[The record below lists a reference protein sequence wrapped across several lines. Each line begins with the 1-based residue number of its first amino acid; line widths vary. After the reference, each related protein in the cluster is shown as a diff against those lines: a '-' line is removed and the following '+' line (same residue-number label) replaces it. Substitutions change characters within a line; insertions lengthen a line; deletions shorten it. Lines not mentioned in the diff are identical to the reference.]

1 MQKARNLHFPNVSQ
15 FQTLILIS
23 PEVALSLPIMSHQFQ
38 RYLMYALAILISLV
52 FSSAAFSAAIY
63 KFRDRKGVVNY
74 TNVLPKGVTPQIVM
88 VYCPACDPA
97 SKVDFSHVQLKITDF
112 GPHIKAAIAKNP
124 VDEALVRAIIQAES
138 AYNPYALSKAGAQG
152 LMQLM
157 PGTAAQYGVSDSYDA
172 QQNINGGV
180 AYLRFLLDMF
190 DGDVRLASA
199 AYNAGENNVLKYAG
213 VPPFAETQ
221 VYVQRV
227 GQLYLRYRADIA
239 AREAKAA
246 LPVAAIASI
255 PAGNPAAIADAN
267 PAAASMAVT
276 SIASTTPAVPAISAS
291 VAASLTAKIAPAASV
306 VVPTSLGGM
315 VNALAISL
323 LKPIARNIAMESVGT
338 KVVAANLSASSQGNK

>member
-1 MQKARNLHFPNVSQ
+1 
-15 FQTLILIS
+15 
-23 PEVALSLPIMSHQFQ
+23 MSHQFQ
-38 RYLMYALAILISLV
+38 RFLSYFPRNLPRRLPTYLLVSLLALA
-52 FSSAAFSAAIY
+52 FTSSAFSAAIY
-63 KFRDRKGVVNY
+63 KFRDRKGVINY

-88 VYCPACDPA
+88 VYCPACDPT
-97 SKVDFSHVQLKITDF
+97 SKVDFSQVRLKITDF

-239 AREAKAA
+239 AREAAPALPAAVLAASAA
-246 LPVAAIASI
+246 LPT
-255 PAGNPAAIADAN
+255 
-267 PAAASMAVT
+267 AVT
-276 SIASTTPAVPAISAS
+276 NPVVSNPVASNPGVSNPVATNPRASNPVAINTSTVTALAAKTTATAVVAPTGFSAMVSALAANLTKPILGNIAPKTPGNAA
-291 VAASLTAKIAPAASV
+291 VAASLS
-306 VVPTSLGGM
+306 S
-315 VNALAISL
+315 S
-323 LKPIARNIAMESVGT
+323 
-338 KVVAANLSASSQGNK
+338 SAGNN

>member
-1 MQKARNLHFPNVSQ
+1 MHPFIRPTVVSR
-15 FQTLILIS
+15 
-23 PEVALSLPIMSHQFQ
+23 IMSHQFQ
-38 RYLMYALAILISLV
+38 RFLIYSLASLLTLAV
-52 FSSAAFSAAIY
+52 TSSAFAAAIY
-63 KFRDRKGVVNY
+63 KFRDRKGVINY
-74 TNVLPKGVTPQIVM
+74 TNVLPRGVTPQIVM
-88 VYCPACDPA
+88 VYCPACDPT
-97 SKVDFSHVQLKITDF
+97 SKVDFSHVQLKTTDF
-112 GPHIKAAIAKNP
+112 GPHIKVAIAKNP

-227 GQLYLRYRADIA
+227 GQLYQRYRANIA
-239 AREAKAA
+239 AREAKSA
-246 LPVAAIASI
+246 LPVAIA
-255 PAGNPAAIADAN
+255 AANPAAIA
-267 PAAASMAVT
+267 PAAALNPPTAG
-276 SIASTTPAVPAISAS
+276 ISAVS
-291 VAASLTAKIAPAASV
+291 PATVAALNTNLRPAEVAAPKTFSTMVTALAASLA
-306 VVPTSLGGM
+306 
-315 VNALAISL
+315 
-323 LKPIARNIAMESVGT
+323 KPIARNFAAKNGGT
-338 KVVAANLSASSQGNK
+338 KAVAAGISASSPGNN

>member
-1 MQKARNLHFPNVSQ
+1 
-15 FQTLILIS
+15 
-23 PEVALSLPIMSHQFQ
+23 MSHQFQ
-38 RYLMYALAILISLV
+38 RLLSYTLVSLMTLA
-52 FSSAAFSAAIY
+52 FASSAFSAAIY
-63 KFRDRKGVVNY
+63 KFRDRKGVINY
-74 TNVLPKGVTPQIVM
+74 TNVLPKGITPQIVM
-88 VYCPACDPA
+88 VYCPACDPT
-97 SKVDFSHVQLKITDF
+97 SKVDFGHIKLKTTDF

-138 AYNPYALSKAGAQG
+138 AYNPFALSKAGAQG

-227 GQLYLRYRADIA
+227 AQLYSRYRTEIA
-239 AREAKAA
+239 AREAAPVAQVAA
-246 LPVAAIASI
+246 INPVAAQIAKN
-255 PAGNPAAIADAN
+255 A
-267 PAAASMAVT
+267 PAAAAVSKPFAAMVT
-276 SIASTTPAVPAISAS
+276 ALVAGFAKPNSLDNSAVSLAGTTAPSLSSAS
-291 VAASLTAKIAPAASV
+291 LTAASRAPTSLTAASLTAAS
-306 VVPTSLGGM
+306 
-315 VNALAISL
+315 
-323 LKPIARNIAMESVGT
+323 
-338 KVVAANLSASSQGNK
+338 LSAPVTGNN

>member
-1 MQKARNLHFPNVSQ
+1 
-15 FQTLILIS
+15 
-23 PEVALSLPIMSHQFQ
+23 MSHQFQ
-38 RYLMYALAILISLV
+38 RFLSHSILRYSIVSLLTLA
-52 FSSAAFSAAIY
+52 FASSAFSAAIY
-63 KFRDRKGVVNY
+63 KFRDRKGVINY

-88 VYCPACDPA
+88 VYCPACDPK

-239 AREAKAA
+239 ARETKSV
-246 LPVAAIASI
+246 LPVVAVAV
-255 PAGNPAAIADAN
+255 NPAAIAAVN
-267 PAAASMAVT
+267 PAAASVAVT
-276 SIASTTPAVPAISAS
+276 STVPTTPAVSAPVVATLTAKVAPAAPVVAPSTFSAM
-291 VAASLTAKIAPAASV
+291 VNVLAASL
-306 VVPTSLGGM
+306 M
-315 VNALAISL
+315 
-323 LKPIARNIAMESVGT
+323 KPIARNIVTESVGT
-338 KVVAANLSASSQGNK
+338 NAVASNVSGSGHSSQGNK

>member
-1 MQKARNLHFPNVSQ
+1 
-15 FQTLILIS
+15 
-23 PEVALSLPIMSHQFQ
+23 MSHQFQ
-38 RYLMYALAILISLV
+38 RLLSYTLVSLMTLA
-52 FSSAAFSAAIY
+52 FASAAYSAAIY
-63 KFRDRKGVVNY
+63 KFRDRKGVINY

-88 VYCPACDPA
+88 VYCPACDPT
-97 SKVDFSHVQLKITDF
+97 SKVDFGHIKLKTTDF

-227 GQLYLRYRADIA
+227 AQLYLRYRTEIA
-239 AREAKAA
+239 ARESATVASETMVAA
-246 LPVAAIASI
+246 INPVAAQIAK
-255 PAGNPAAIADAN
+255 NT
-267 PAAASMAVT
+267 PAAAAV
-276 SIASTTPAVPAISAS
+276 SKPFAAVLSALVAGFAKPNSLDNSAVSLASTTTAAAGLS
-291 VAASLTAKIAPAASV
+291 AASLS
-306 VVPTSLGGM
+306 TS
-315 VNALAISL
+315 
-323 LKPIARNIAMESVGT
+323 SVG
-338 KVVAANLSASSQGNK
+338 NN

>member
-1 MQKARNLHFPNVSQ
+1 
-15 FQTLILIS
+15 
-23 PEVALSLPIMSHQFQ
+23 MSHHFQ
-38 RYLMYALAILISLV
+38 LLLSYTPRCLLVSLLALA
-52 FSSAAFSAAIY
+52 FTSSAFSAAIY
-63 KFRDRKGVVNY
+63 KFRDRKGVINY

-88 VYCPACDPA
+88 VYCPACDPT
-97 SKVDFSHVQLKITDF
+97 SKVDFSQVRLKITDF

-227 GQLYLRYRADIA
+227 GQLYLRYRSDIA
-239 AREAKAA
+239 AREAAPA
-246 LPVAAIASI
+246 SPAAIVASTTAPAAGVTNPVVIGPVINKPLASI
-255 PAGNPAAIADAN
+255 PATSTSTVTALAAKTTATVLVAPTGFSAMVSALAANLTKPIVGNIAPKTSANAA
-267 PAAASMAVT
+267 
-276 SIASTTPAVPAISAS
+276 
-291 VAASLTAKIAPAASV
+291 VAASLS
-306 VVPTSLGGM
+306 S
-315 VNALAISL
+315 S
-323 LKPIARNIAMESVGT
+323 
-338 KVVAANLSASSQGNK
+338 SAGNN

>member
-1 MQKARNLHFPNVSQ
+1 
-15 FQTLILIS
+15 
-23 PEVALSLPIMSHQFQ
+23 MSHQFQ
-38 RYLMYALAILISLV
+38 RFLSYFPRNLPRRLPTYLLVSLLALA
-52 FSSAAFSAAIY
+52 FTSSAFSAAIY
-63 KFRDRKGVVNY
+63 KFRDRKGVINY

-88 VYCPACDPA
+88 VYCPACDPT
-97 SKVDFSHVQLKITDF
+97 SKVDFSQVRLKITDF

-239 AREAKAA
+239 AREAAPALPAAVLAASAA
-246 LPVAAIASI
+246 LPAAVTNPVVSTPVASNPGVSNPVATNPVAS
-255 PAGNPAAIADAN
+255 NPANRLQCD
-267 PAAASMAVT
+267 
-276 SIASTTPAVPAISAS
+276 
-291 VAASLTAKIAPAASV
+291 
-306 VVPTSLGGM
+306 G
-315 VNALAISL
+315 
-323 LKPIARNIAMESVGT
+323 
-338 KVVAANLSASSQGNK
+338 

>member
-1 MQKARNLHFPNVSQ
+1 MHPFIRPTAVSR
-15 FQTLILIS
+15 
-23 PEVALSLPIMSHQFQ
+23 IMSHQFK
-38 RYLMYALAILISLV
+38 RFLNYSLASLLTLA
-52 FSSAAFSAAIY
+52 FASSAFSAAIY
-63 KFRDRKGVVNY
+63 KFRDRKGVINY
-74 TNVLPKGVTPQIVM
+74 TNVLPKGVTPQVVM
-88 VYCPACDPA
+88 VYCPACDPT

-138 AYNPYALSKAGAQG
+138 AYNPYALSKAGARG

-239 AREAKAA
+239 ARDAKAA
-246 LPVAAIASI
+246 LPVAVAAVIPVPPVAATDPVVSKPVAS
-255 PAGNPAAIADAN
+255 PSAVAALTAKL
-267 PAAASMAVT
+267 
-276 SIASTTPAVPAISAS
+276 TPAPAVAPKTFSTMVTAL
-291 VAASLTAKIAPAASV
+291 AASLA
-306 VVPTSLGGM
+306 
-315 VNALAISL
+315 
-323 LKPIARNIAMESVGT
+323 KPIAPNFASESVGT
-338 KVVAANLSASSQGNK
+338 KVVAASLSASSQGNK